1 VESMLVMS
9 GGEGY
14 IDFRIVDDGTED
26 DYDSHIMVW
35 QLPGGVPAPENL
47 SDSQSSLL
55 SSPTHSLRPISPES
69 SSLELG
75 PTPGSGMALDSQSE
89 SISFYE
95 SDSETDTIPN
105 SRSQSV
111 PSSRKSSL
119 KNSVIEVENV
129 ENINGLNS
137 DTYKPPAEPL
147 AWSTDVESMLNNPP
161 PSTFESFN
169 LSREPSLSS
178 WVIPQDTTEIS
189 PAETTN
195 SSNIFSKPPASP
207 VKELRESSL
216 ARISESPDSLPRSLE
231 PVEDFTGHLT
241 QGGS

>member
-1 VESMLVMS
+1 
-9 GGEGY
+9 
-14 IDFRIVDDGTED
+14 
-26 DYDSHIMVW
+26 MVW
-35 QLPGGVPAPENL
+35 QLPGGVQAPENL

-55 SSPTHSLRPISPES
+55 SSPTNSMRPISPES

-105 SRSQSV
+105 SRSQSQSV

-129 ENINGLNS
+129 KNINGFNS
-137 DTYKPPAEPL
+137 DTYKPPADPL

-161 PSTFESFN
+161 PNTFESFN

-178 WVIPQDTTEIS
+178 WVIPHDVFCRLRRHIVQMFFQSPQHPLSKNLEIV
-189 PAETTN
+189 PLQEYPKA
-195 SSNIFSKPPASP
+195 
-207 VKELRESSL
+207 
-216 ARISESPDSLPRSLE
+216 
-231 PVEDFTGHLT
+231 LT
-241 QGGS
+241 PFPKA

>member
-1 VESMLVMS
+1 
-9 GGEGY
+9 
-14 IDFRIVDDGTED
+14 
-26 DYDSHIMVW
+26 MVW
-35 QLPGGVPAPENL
+35 QLPGGVQAPEYL

-55 SSPTHSLRPISPES
+55 SSPTNSMRPISPES

-105 SRSQSV
+105 SRSQSQSV

-129 ENINGLNS
+129 ENINGFNS

-161 PSTFESFN
+161 PNTFESFN

-178 WVIPQDTTEIS
+178 WVIPHDVSTEIL
-189 PAETTN
+189 PPEALH
-195 SSNIFSKPPASP
+195 SSNVLSKPSASP
-207 VKELRESSL
+207 IKELRDSPL
-216 ARISESPDSLPRSLE
+216 ARISESPDSLPQSLE
-231 PVEDFTGHLT
+231 PVEDFTGHPAP
-241 QGGS
+241 GGS

>member
-1 VESMLVMS
+1 
-9 GGEGY
+9 
-14 IDFRIVDDGTED
+14 
-26 DYDSHIMVW
+26 MVW

-55 SSPTHSLRPISPES
+55 SSPTNSMRPISPES

-105 SRSQSV
+105 TRSQSQSV

-129 ENINGLNS
+129 ENINGFNS

-178 WVIPQDTTEIS
+178 WVIPQDMPTDIS
-189 PAETTN
+189 PPEAPY
-195 SSNIFSKPPASP
+195 SSNVFSKPSTSSP
-207 VKELRESSL
+207 SKEVTSPL
-216 ARISESPDSLPRSLE
+216 ARISESPDSVAQSLE
-231 PVEDFTGHLT
+231 PVEDFTGHPPGP
-241 QGGS
+241 GGS